1 MARGRPPK
9 PAGLRLVEGTDR
21 KGRTGRTLDRS
32 KEVIAPDG
40 EITPPYPMSGL
51 ALEVWK
57 QTVDDLEAMGVAS
70 PADRYQ
76 IAGYVE
82 SAVLFQRASA
92 LVRDGELVDQGAH
105 GQVAAKATVIQRHA
119 ALMMLRFAAE
129 FGLTPSARM
138 RVEVPGDVDRS
149 GRPNPFA

>member
-82 SAVLFQRASA
+82 SAV
-92 LVRDGELVDQGAH
+92 
-105 GQVAAKATVIQRHA
+105 
-119 ALMMLRFAAE
+119 
-129 FGLTPSARM
+129 
-138 RVEVPGDVDRS
+138 
-149 GRPNPFA
+149 